1 MKSEAFRGSRLP
13 PLETVSQVVQQGTES
28 GTAQV
33 AKFEVSRR
41 LQSKPVF
48 PEGANPE
55 Y

>member
-13 PLETVSQVVQQGTES
+13 RLETVSEVVRQRTETGTV
-28 GTAQV
+28 QV
-33 AKFEVSRR
+33 AKVEVSQRPP
-41 LQSKPVF
+41 SKPVF